1 MDASCRLL
9 AECQHAGMEGF
20 GKGLPRSAELDMLP
34 NKRDITVSFCK
45 MREAWMRGWD
55 EALSAHGSQ
64 AASLTTRADPLG
76 RHCAEAFLAL
86 ADHSL

>member
-45 MREAWMRGWD
+45 MREAWTRGWD
-55 EALSAHGSQ
+55 EALSAHCAQ
-64 AASLTTRADPLG
+64 APSLTSPVVLDPLG
-76 RHCAEAFLAL
+76 THYAEAF
-86 ADHSL
+86 